1 MHDNAPD
8 KEDVEASGSRET
20 RRSLRRRAPWLAG
33 LLAGIAAL
41 AALILFIT
49 HAGDITTFARQA
61 ANAKAGPLF
70 GAVAV
75 QALPYLITAFV
86 WFLFLRRTGTPLKF
100 MSLVPLSFAKL
111 FADQAIPS
119 GGLSGAAFFLFALTQ
134 RGVPDKAAFRTF
146 VFTTSAYFLAF
157 LGAAIISLIALSLA
171 ENAPPALSA
180 SVSAFAGFFV
190 LLTVLAGLAILYT
203 APMPA
208 FLAGRRFAQKAA
220 EFLGAAIA
228 DIRHMPH
235 LFAKLALLLLASR
248 VMDGLTVMLISDA
261 IGAPVPLFTGFIAVA
276 TASIAAT
283 IGPVPMGLG
292 TFEAGMIASLSV
304 FGVSVEDALTITLIY
319 RGLTLWLPLLPGFAI
334 LQREFLRRPAA
345 MAEKTDPDQA

>member
-8 KEDVEASGSRET
+8 KEDVAAGPRQA

-70 GAVAV
+70 AAAAV

-86 WFLFLRRTGTPLKF
+86 WFLFLRRIGTPLKF

-134 RGVPDKAAFRTF
+134 RGVPDKSAFRTF

-157 LGAAIISLIALSLA
+157 LCAAIISLIALSLA
-171 ENAPPALSA
+171 EEAPPALSA

-190 LLTVLAGLAILYT
+190 LLTVLAGLAILYK

-220 EFLGAAIA
+220 EFLGAAVA
-228 DIRHMPH
+228 DIRHMPG
-235 LFAKLALLLLASR
+235 LFAKLGMLLLASR
-248 VMDGLTVMLISDA
+248 VMDGLTVMLISEA

-304 FGVSVEDALTITLIY
+304 FGVSVEDALTMTLIY

-334 LQREFLRRPAA
+334 LQREFLRRAGA
-345 MAEKTDPDQA
+345 TAEQTDPDQA